1 MTSKKI
7 RNRLGDNRADGEH
20 DATSLLEK
28 FEGQRVFN
36 VFGVF
41 DWEANPGYL
50 VAFNTEGTNQGSL
63 SNQVRPYY
71 RGLIC

>member
-1 MTSKKI
+1 MTLPPP
-7 RNRLGDNRADGEH
+7 LGNF
-20 DATSLLEK
+20 K
-28 FEGQRVFN
+28 GQRVFN

-50 VAFNTEGTNQGSL
+50 VAFYAEGTNQGSL
-63 SNQVRPYY
+63 TNLVRPYY

>member
-1 MTSKKI
+1 MTSKKV
-7 RNRLGDNRADGEH
+7 RSRLGDIAQTGNMA
-20 DATSLLEK
+20 LPPPLINLK
-28 FEGQRVFN
+28 GQRVFK

-50 VAFNTEGTNQGSL
+50 VAFYAEGTNQGSATNL
-63 SNQVRPYY
+63 VRPYY

>member
-1 MTSKKI
+1 MTSKKV
-7 RNRLGDNRADGEH
+7 RNRLSAHRADGEY
-20 DATSLLEK
+20 DTASYSQK

-50 VAFNTEGTNQGSL
+50 VAFYAEGTNQGSV
-63 SNQVRPYY
+63 SNKCD
-71 RGLIC
+71 LITGA

>member
-1 MTSKKI
+1 MTSKKV
-7 RNRLGDNRADGEH
+7 RSRLSDHRADGEH
-20 DATSLLEK
+20 NTASPLGNFK
-28 FEGQRVFN
+28 GQRVFK

-50 VAFNTEGTNQGSL
+50 VAFYAEGTNQGSVTNL
-63 SNQVRPYY
+63 VRPYY

>member
-1 MTSKKI
+1 MTSQKV
-7 RNRLGDNRADGEH
+7 RNRPSDGRADREYGTASPLGDF
-20 DATSLLEK
+20 K
-28 FEGQRVFN
+28 GQRVFN

-50 VAFNTEGTNQGSL
+50 VAFNAEATNQGSV
-63 SNQVRPYY
+63 SNLVRPYY